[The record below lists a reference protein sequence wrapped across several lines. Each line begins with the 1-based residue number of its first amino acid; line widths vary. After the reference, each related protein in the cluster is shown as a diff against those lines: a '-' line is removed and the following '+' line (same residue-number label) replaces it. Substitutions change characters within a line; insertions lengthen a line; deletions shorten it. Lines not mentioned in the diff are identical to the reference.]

1 MLDPEKWNRP
11 AYMLYYIDSGEYSI
25 RNKEE
30 MLEKY
35 KKTLED
41 IEEDS
46 FASIINSRRIGG
58 KNYKN
63 N

>member
-1 MLDPEKWNRP
+1 
-11 AYMLYYIDSGEYSI
+11 MLYSINTGEYSI

-35 KKTLED
+35 KNTLDDTEG
-41 IEEDS
+41 S
-46 FASIINSRRIGG
+46 AFASLINSKRIGG
-58 KNYKN
+58 MYYKN